1 MAIRNDEFIR
11 WLREKI
17 RDKETLDEED
27 VEEINWRL
35 NEISDWDLSLKSNT
49 VYRVID
55 SKHIVN
61 LN

>member
-11 WLREKI
+11 WLREKL

-27 VEEINWRL
+27 VEEIKWRMD
-35 NEISDWDLSLKSNT
+35 NISDWDLSLKSNT
-49 VYRVID
+49 IYRVID
-55 SKHIVN
+55 NKHIVN

>member
-11 WLREKI
+11 WLRERLK
-17 RDKETLDEED
+17 DKETLDEEE
-27 VEEINWRL
+27 VEEIKWRL

-49 VYRVID
+49 IFRDI
-55 SKHIVN
+55 KHKHTIC

>member
-11 WLREKI
+11 WLRERL

-27 VEEINWRL
+27 VEEIKWRL

-49 VYRVID
+49 IYRVID
-55 SKHIVN
+55 KKHTVC